1 MLVSRFFPK
10 HPSQDSGFVLPLALS
25 TAAVLLLSR
34 LSLQT
39 LAMHGHQ
46 RSRQR
51 ITIAERADARQSVAM
66 DFLQRASGPN
76 RCLLALPSAQWVDS
90 GLCPGADPQQ
100 LQAGLRD
107 ALAWQLISW
116 QPQTLGSG
124 TLQWRWSDAS
134 LAKLELVLP
143 Q

>member
-1 MLVSRFFPK
+1 MPFRLVPPHS
-10 HPSQDSGFVLPLALS
+10 SAGFVLPLVLS
-25 TAAVLLLSR
+25 TAAVVLLSS

-76 RCLLALPSAQWVDS
+76 RCLLAAPLQQWWEP
-90 GLCPGADPQQ
+90 GLCPGADPQH

-107 ALAWQLISW
+107 GLAWQLSSW
-116 QPQTLGSG
+116 EPHSLASG
-124 TLQWRWSDAS
+124 TLQWRWPDGS

>member
-1 MLVSRFFPK
+1 MPFPLI
-10 HPSQDSGFVLPLALS
+10 PPRCSGGFVLPLALS
-25 TAAVLLLSR
+25 TAAVLLLSS

-39 LAMHGHQ
+39 LAMHGRQ
-46 RSRQR
+46 RSRLLF
-51 ITIAERADARQSVAM
+51 TTAEQADARQSVAM
-66 DFLQRASGPN
+66 DFLQRASAAN
-76 RCLLALPSAQWVDS
+76 RCLLALPSTHWRNS

-100 LQAGLRD
+100 LQAGLGG

-124 TLQWRWSDAS
+124 TLQWRWPDAS
-134 LAKLELVLP
+134 PAQLALVLP

>member
-1 MLVSRFFPK
+1 MPFPLVPPRCSG
-10 HPSQDSGFVLPLALS
+10 GFVLPLALS
-25 TAAVLLLSR
+25 TAAVLLLSS

-39 LAMHGHQ
+39 LAMHGRQ
-46 RSRQR
+46 RSRQLF
-51 ITIAERADARQSVAM
+51 TTAEQADARQSVAM
-66 DFLQRASGPN
+66 DFLQRASGSN
-76 RCLLALPSAQWVDS
+76 RCLLARHSEHWGDS

-100 LQAGLRD
+100 LQAGLGG

-116 QPQTLGSG
+116 QPQDFASG

-134 LAKLELVLP
+134 PATVELVLP

>member
-1 MLVSRFFPK
+1 MFLSRFFPK
-10 HPSQDSGFVLPLALS
+10 HPSKNSGFVLPLALS
-25 TAAVLLLSR
+25 TAAVLLLSS

-39 LAMHGHQ
+39 LAMHGRQ
-46 RSRQR
+46 RSRQLF
-51 ITIAERADARQSVAM
+51 TTAEHADARQSVAM

-76 RCLLALPSAQWVDS
+76 RCLLTVPSQQWWEL
-90 GLCPGADPQQ
+90 GLCPGADPQR

-116 QPQTLGSG
+116 QPQALGTG
-124 TLQWRWSDAS
+124 TLQWRWPDGS
-134 LAKLELVLP
+134 LAQLELVLP

>member
-1 MLVSRFFPK
+1 MLFPVV
-10 HPSQDSGFVLPLALS
+10 PPRCSGGFVLPLALS
-25 TAAVLLLSR
+25 TAAVLLLSS

-39 LAMHGHQ
+39 LAMHGRQ
-46 RSRQR
+46 RSRQLF
-51 ITIAERADARQSVAM
+51 TTAEQADARQSVAM
-66 DFLQRASGPN
+66 DFLQRASAAN
-76 RCLLALPSAQWVDS
+76 RCLLAMPSTQWGDS
-90 GLCPGADPQQ
+90 GVCPGADPQR

-134 LAKLELVLP
+134 LAQLELVLP